1 MELFKLFIT
10 FFKIG
15 LFTFGG
21 GYAMISQIKEE
32 MIEKKH
38 WLSEDELMQIITI
51 AESTPGPIAI
61 NLATYVGYQRHK
73 ILGSLCATI
82 GVVLPSLFIIFIISL
97 FLDQFMKNQYIKNAF
112 IGINACVAF
121 LIMKTGIEML
131 VQMSKKPLAIIS
143 FIVVFALLITF
154 AILAIAFS
162 VIYYI
167 LIGGVIGIIAYSI
180 LGLKYIDKENEV
192 WYMLNYF

>member
-154 AILAIAFS
+154 EILAIAFS

>member
-1 MELFKLFIT
+1 
-10 FFKIG
+10 
-15 LFTFGG
+15 
-21 GYAMISQIKEE
+21 
-32 MIEKKH
+32 
-38 WLSEDELMQIITI
+38 
-51 AESTPGPIAI
+51 
-61 NLATYVGYQRHK
+61 
-73 ILGSLCATI
+73 
-82 GVVLPSLFIIFIISL
+82 
-97 FLDQFMKNQYIKNAF
+97 MKNQYIKNAF

-154 AILAIAFS
+154 EILAIAFS

>member
-1 MELFKLFIT
+1 MDLFKLFIT

-154 AILAIAFS
+154 EILAIAFS

-192 WYMLNYF
+192 

>member
-97 FLDQFMKNQYIKNAF
+97 FLDQFMKNQYIKSAF

-154 AILAIAFS
+154 EILAIAFS

-192 WYMLNYF
+192 

>member
-32 MIEKKH
+32 MIKKKH

-143 FIVVFALLITF
+143 FIVVFTLLITF
-154 AILAIAFS
+154 EILAIAFS

-192 WYMLNYF
+192 

>member
-61 NLATYVGYQRHK
+61 NLATYVGYRRHK

-154 AILAIAFS
+154 EILAIAFS

-192 WYMLNYF
+192 

>member
-154 AILAIAFS
+154 EILAIAFS

-192 WYMLNYF
+192 

>member
-1 MELFKLFIT
+1 MFIT

-131 VQMSKKPLAIIS
+131 VQMSKKPLAIIR

-154 AILAIAFS
+154 EILAIAFS

-192 WYMLNYF
+192 

>member
-143 FIVVFALLITF
+143 FIIVFALLITF
-154 AILAIAFS
+154 EILAIAFS

-192 WYMLNYF
+192 

>member
-1 MELFKLFIT
+1 MKLFKLFTT

-154 AILAIAFS
+154 EILAIAFS

-192 WYMLNYF
+192 